1 MNVSIIHKA
10 NVKSSVL
17 DEIAR
22 ELPAAISGVLEIAG
36 GKLAI
41 IKPEQVALAFSEAS
55 SRDIGQDIRI
65 MVFPRINDQRVLNKT
80 DHAEEILGKVIG
92 LIARAGE
99 AYSVNIRLYF
109 TEIGMAQHVP
119 D

>member
-1 MNVSIIHKA
+1 MNVSIIYKP
-10 NVKSSVL
+10 NVKSDVL
-17 DEIAR
+17 DDLAT
-22 ELPAAISGVLEIAG
+22 ELPAAISEVLEIAG

-55 SRDIGQDIRI
+55 SRDVGQDIRI
-65 MVFPRINDQRVLNKT
+65 MVFARINDQRVRNKT
-80 DHAEEILGKVIG
+80 DHTEEVLEKLVG

-99 AYSVNIRLYF
+99 AYSINVRLYF

-119 D
+119 G